1 MPNSPIYNIAKCCT
15 EKICPKC
22 SYISDAIVVNRGTHY
37 TLYCSKC
44 GAYIKHASKIDKRYT
59 YLARVKIEEF
69 TPTKVAKLYIESSNT
84 MTINLK

>member
-1 MPNSPIYNIAKCCT
+1 MPNTTSYNIAKCCT

-22 SYISDAIVVNRGTHY
+22 SYISDAIVVNRGAHY
-37 TLYCSKC
+37 NLYCSKC
-44 GAYIKHASKIDKRYT
+44 GAYIKHASENDKRHT

-69 TPTKVAKLYIESSNT
+69 TPIKVAMLYEESSNT